1 MVMPLSNACGL
12 SDMNMIKRFYFIL
25 MLLLPFAVIAATGD
39 LDSAKSSIIATFKQE
54 GVAVDAPF
62 KKFSGNIVYDTK
74 NIAGSTANIEVQTG
88 SLDMGGPE
96 YSNEVQKKAWFDS
109 GTYPNAIFKST
120 SIKANGAD
128 QFVATGTLSIKGKSI
143 TLSVPVSVKNA
154 AGVNSFDGSITISRA
169 AFGIGGPEWSDVL
182 DDKVSVRFHLV
193 NAK

>member
-1 MVMPLSNACGL
+1 
-12 SDMNMIKRFYFIL
+12 MIKRLYFIF
-25 MLLLPFAVIAATGD
+25 MFLLPFAVTAATGD
-39 LDSAKSSIIATFKQE
+39 IDAGKSSIVATFKQE

-62 KKFSGNIVYDTK
+62 KKFSGNIVYD
-74 NIAGSTANIEVQTG
+74 AGNLATSKADVEVQTG

-96 YSNEVQKKAWFDS
+96 YSDEVRKKAWFDS
-109 GTYPNAIFKST
+109 GTYPNAVFKST

-143 TLSVPVSVKNA
+143 TLSVPVSVKSV
-154 AGVNSFDGSITISRA
+154 AGVNSFDGNITISRA
-169 AFGIGGPEWSDVL
+169 AFGIGSPEWSDVL